1 MSQNRIKSPPRW
13 MFAIL
18 VVGGFIACG
27 IYIGM
32 IRIDGAS
39 TGHVVRAIGFGIMG
53 LLMLWGVIGKQ

>member
-1 MSQNRIKSPPRW
+1 